1 MYETLSVPSNKI
13 GHCSLCV
20 LYFLMDNRY
29 DVFQGGRYNMNQ
41 IKIGEFL
48 KELRKEKGLTQEQF
62 AEQFNVSRR
71 SVSRWKTGNNM
82 PDLDTLVE
90 MADYYEIDLRELLD
104 GERKSEKMNEELKE
118 TVLKVAE
125 YSNIEKE
132 VKRKKLNKCFIIGGI
147 CFLLVILNHQF
158 GVLAMNFNNP
168 IDDFAA
174 GALTSLGI
182 LFEFVG
188 FYNNNH
194 EVSLKQRK
202 QELFMRKDL

>member
-1 MYETLSVPSNKI
+1 
-13 GHCSLCV
+13 
-20 LYFLMDNRY
+20 
-29 DVFQGGRYNMNQ
+29 MNQ

-48 KELRKEKGLTQEQF
+48 KELRKEKGLTQEQL

-71 SVSRWKTGNNM
+71 SVSRWETGNNM
-82 PDLDTLVE
+82 PDLDTLIE

-118 TVLKVAE
+118 TVLKVAG
-125 YSNIEKE
+125 YCNSEKE
-132 VKRKKLNKCFIIGGI
+132 VKRKKINKCFIIGGI
-147 CFLLVILNHQF
+147 CLFLVILNHQF
-158 GVLAMNFNNP
+158 GVLATIFNNP
-168 IDDFAA
+168 IDDFVA

-202 QELFMRKDL
+202 QELLMRKRI